1 MTYAPIQT
9 TQEALISKRD
19 MNTPLMKTF
28 EERDSRPIGKKD
40 ITLCFATTV
49 DAKVNGYVKHGK
61 LILDGHQL
69 SLIPIKITNEI
80 KESKQIV
87 GNPNKDA
94 YYFPIVS
101 LNFDLV
107 TAKLIYK
114 KSRRSFKILV
124 LGCDIDFEFDLS
136 KTSSEEVY
144 LQIVRLIQASIS
156 TSQGNAMNMIGVCL
170 RPNFYNDYFISYHEF
185 PSRAKSGDIL
195 IFRGLE
201 CPAKCQR
208 CFTQADYD
216 HVGVLYLK
224 DSTLFV
230 YESTSKDGVKLRTW
244 REFVCYYWNL
254 LYEKMVYREL
264 IVSLPNKEKVQ
275 NDIHNRLSDFIKL
288 TQGKKYRLKG
298 CGLCFGISMKENEKK
313 NAWDQSKGFFCSQL
327 VAGAYYMSGVMPYV
341 ADSRYYLPGAFS
353 RYGNIQLNKGFSLG
367 PEYILEF
374 SE

>member
-1 MTYAPIQT
+1 MAYAPIQT

-224 DSTLFV
+224 NSTLFV
-230 YESTSKDGVKLRTW
+230 YESTSKDGVKLRT
-244 REFVCYYWNL
+244 
-254 LYEKMVYREL
+254 
-264 IVSLPNKEKVQ
+264 
-275 NDIHNRLSDFIKL
+275 
-288 TQGKKYRLKG
+288 
-298 CGLCFGISMKENEKK
+298 
-313 NAWDQSKGFFCSQL
+313 
-327 VAGAYYMSGVMPYV
+327 
-341 ADSRYYLPGAFS
+341 
-353 RYGNIQLNKGFSLG
+353 
-367 PEYILEF
+367 
-374 SE
+374 